1 MAGRPAHGTEP
12 VLESFCDALEGLL
25 VEDGVAFHEIT
36 ATELSRR
43 AGVSRRTFYRHFSKM
58 EDVLDAC
65 ARRSA
70 LAMAQRAEPLLE
82 ELGDYQAR
90 QTLIFEH
97 MDENRDL
104 LRALKRS
111 DMLSR
116 FLGSFWNT
124 YGPGWVSSRLDAGE
138 REQDRQRQQERL
150 ATFSTGA
157 LSAII
162 EDWVDDPEAPAA
174 AEMGPIMEELVQSMP
189 QLLKF
194 DNQTEPPAGVE

>member
-12 VLESFCDALEGLL
+12 VLESFCDSLEALL

-70 LAMAQRAEPLLE
+70 LGMARTAMGSLDELE
-82 ELGDYQAR
+82 SYHAR
-90 QTLIFEH
+90 QTLIFNH
-97 MDENRDL
+97 MDAHRDL
-104 LRALKRS
+104 LCALKRS
-111 DMLSR
+111 NVLPR
-116 FLGSFWNT
+116 FLDSFWST
-124 YGPGWVSSRLDAGE
+124 YGLSWVAPGLNLSERQEKRLVI
-138 REQDRQRQQERL
+138 
-150 ATFSTGA
+150 FSTGA

-162 EDWVDDPEAPAA
+162 EDWVDDPEAPAP
-174 AEMGPIMEELVQSMP
+174 AEMGPIMEELLVAMP
-189 QLLKF
+189 RLGELNSQM
-194 DNQTEPPAGVE
+194 EPPAGVA